1 MSFLKDTC
9 LVVQLM
15 TKMVKSNLIKN
26 YIALFLG
33 GFVEFSDFPN
43 TEDLKG
49 KEVLEVHESSMGS
62 RSRRIGI
69 ISRVNKTGFKI
80 KHGTEEN
87 TTIFRFN
94 GQAKNSVVWHSGDH
108 YCKLITPEEKVEIL
122 QEFKDNKEKK
132 IIKELITKNLP
143 EISLEKLRKIKMI
156 LDE

>member
-1 MSFLKDTC
+1 M
-9 LVVQLM
+9 
-15 TKMVKSNLIKN
+15 
-26 YIALFLG
+26 
-33 GFVEFSDFPN
+33 EFSDFPN

-49 KEVLEVHESSMGS
+49 KEVLEVHESSLGS

-94 GQAKNSVVWHSGDH
+94 GQAKSGVTCHSHNH
-108 YCKLITPEEKVEIL
+108 YCKLITPEEKVELL

-132 IIKELITKNLP
+132 NIREIITKNLP
-143 EISLEKLRKIKMI
+143 EISLEKLRKINAI
-156 LDE
+156 LEEVWKFLYVEFCVFW